1 MAKQAAKSN
10 ARPNQQTVKIRSI
23 PAIIL
28 TGTAICIAEPIRFI
42 PATPDNTTFED
53 GTAFAEM
60 ENGWKWL
67 PGEGNQGIFE
77 SAGDPAKN
85 APILIIRGEAFA
97 ETAIRRGNLWFTRA
111 RLEFTVTNAKGEV
124 LKTDRIVCGNVD
136 LAQAVGAKGA
146 LQKSGLLA
154 STVVAKA
161 VLESPEKNK

>member
-1 MAKQAAKSN
+1 MIRTHILCIAASLMAFSPSN
-10 ARPNQQTVKIRSI
+10 A
-23 PAIIL
+23 
-28 TGTAICIAEPIRFI
+28 AEPLRFI

-111 RLEFTVTNAKGEV
+111 RLEFTVINAKGEV

-146 LQKSGLLA
+146 LQKAGLMA
-154 STVVAKA
+154 APEVVKA
-161 VLESPEKNK
+161 ALNSKAEE

>member
-1 MAKQAAKSN
+1 MIRTHILCIAASLMAFSPSN
-10 ARPNQQTVKIRSI
+10 A
-23 PAIIL
+23 
-28 TGTAICIAEPIRFI
+28 AEPLRFI

-146 LQKSGLLA
+146 LQKAGLMA
-154 STVVAKA
+154 APEVAKA
-161 VLESPEKNK
+161 ALNSKAEE